1 MEESQIDILLKKAE
15 KYKEAQELLKWIYV
29 SQNIELRF
37 IYEYHRFDVINS
49 GPLIERKSILID
61 DEMRRAIAAVLS
73 KRMRECE
80 EELDKYCKEVY
91 ERGKRD
97 F

>member
-1 MEESQIDILLKKAE
+1 MAESQINILLKKAE
-15 KYKEAQELLKWIYV
+15 RYKEAQDLLQWISV
-29 SQNIELRF
+29 SQEIELKF
-37 IYEYHRFDVINS
+37 AYMHGIPGVINN
-49 GPLIERKSILID
+49 GPVTERKSILID

-73 KRMRECE
+73 ERMREGE

>member
-1 MEESQIDILLKKAE
+1 MAESQIDILLKKAE
-15 KYKEAQELLKWIYV
+15 RYKEAQNLLQWIYV
-29 SQNIELRF
+29 SQEIELIFTYKRC
-37 IYEYHRFDVINS
+37 IPGVINN
-49 GPLIERKSILID
+49 GPVAERKSMLID
-61 DEMRRAIAAVLS
+61 DEMRKAIAAVLS
-73 KRMRECE
+73 ERVREGE